1 MWECEWEKG
10 RISQAYSL
18 KDLPHYTAFLPTAD
32 REPVLKERDGP
43 LARWIRWW
51 VLAANELSWARQEN
65 SGMVKFHSRVDIIKP
80 QPLISALSPRLPQ
93 SSHPKA
99 HIINLYSEANLDTK
113 LHFHAV
119 YVPLYK
125 LRAHILTCFQEC
137 CSVRSNISLICHKQ

>member
-51 VLAANELSWARQEN
+51 VLAANELSWARPRKFWDGEISLK
-65 SGMVKFHSRVDIIKP
+65 SGHNKTSTSHQCPFPTFTSVITS
-80 QPLISALSPRLPQ
+80 Q
-93 SSHPKA
+93 SSHYKPVFRGQLGHKA
-99 HIINLYSEANLDTK
+99 PLSCSLCSIVQITGTHFNLLSRMLFCSFKHKLDM
-113 LHFHAV
+113 
-119 YVPLYK
+119 P
-125 LRAHILTCFQEC
+125 
-137 CSVRSNISLICHKQ
+137 